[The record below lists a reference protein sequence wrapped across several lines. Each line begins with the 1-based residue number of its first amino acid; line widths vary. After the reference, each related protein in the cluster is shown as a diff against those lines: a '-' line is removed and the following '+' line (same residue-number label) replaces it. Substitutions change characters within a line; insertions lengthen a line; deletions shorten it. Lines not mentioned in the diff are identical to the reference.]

1 MFSLGIFFFSCKIK
15 QNKSKKKKTME
26 EKRNAE
32 KGGFFPSSSH
42 FAFSVLAPTSTLP
55 LLPFYF
61 KDFLLAS
68 SSSQAEENET
78 KQRKKNH
85 KEEKNAKKGRSFPS
99 SSHSALSFLGLA
111 FALPLLPL
119 CFKRFLLASFSSQAE
134 EKKRKQRQ
142 KNHREKKNAKK
153 GGSFNFLQAPTL
165 PFHFWLLLLPSH
177 FYPSV
182 SNTFSWHLFLLKQ
195 KKRKKKNKKKKTIEK
210 INAKKGGSFPSS
222 SCIALS
228 FLAPAS
234 TLSLMPF
241 YFKFFLLASSSSQTK
256 EKKREKKMQ
265 RREGTYL

>member
-1 MFSLGIFFFSCKIK
+1 MQRREGSFLQAPIL
-15 QNKSKKKKTME
+15 
-26 EKRNAE
+26 
-32 KGGFFPSSSH
+32 PSQ
-42 FAFSVLAPTSTLP
+42 FWLP
-55 LLPFYF
+55 LLPCHFCPF
-61 KDFLLAS
+61 ISKTFSWHLLLLK
-68 SSSQAEENET
+68 QKKT
-78 KQRKKNH
+78 KQNKEKKNH

-195 KKRKKKNKKKKTIEK
+195 KKRKKNKKKKTIEK